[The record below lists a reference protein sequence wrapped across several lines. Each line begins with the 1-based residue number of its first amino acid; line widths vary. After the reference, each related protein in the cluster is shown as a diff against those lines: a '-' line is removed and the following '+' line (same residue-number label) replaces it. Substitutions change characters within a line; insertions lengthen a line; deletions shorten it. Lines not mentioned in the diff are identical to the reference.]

1 METYRYILTQISHK
15 KHNFNKLMR
24 SGIYKWTSPSGKSYV
39 GQAVDLDRR
48 YREFKYS
55 LNAKPYTKLGSAID
69 NARHK
74 YSDFESWKYEVLEEI
89 DTTGKNNV
97 QIKAILD
104 KKEIYYIEKYNTYRK
119 GYNSTAGGGGTL
131 GFHVPRDLLIK
142 AFKKRRSYKGKNN
155 PNYGKKHSKEAIEK
169 MRQARLGIKPT
180 REALLKKSKPVNQ
193 YDLDGNFIRTW
204 ELGASEAMR
213 ALYID
218 KSTNMRVCKGKTAGG
233 FKWGYLS

>member
-1 METYRYILTQISHK
+1 
-15 KHNFNKLMR
+15 MR

-74 YSDFESWKYEVLEEI
+74 YSDFESWEYEVLEEI
-89 DTTGKNNV
+89 DTTGKDNV

-104 KKEIYYIEKYNTYRK
+104 KKEIYYIEKYNTYRG

-142 AFKKRRSYKGKNN
+142 A
-155 PNYGKKHSKEAIEK
+155 
-169 MRQARLGIKPT
+169 
-180 REALLKKSKPVNQ
+180 LLKKSKPVNQ
-193 YDLDGNFIRTW
+193 YDLEGNFIRTW

-213 ALYID
+213 ALSIN
-218 KSTNMRVCKGKTAGG
+218 KSTIMRVCQGKGKTAGG